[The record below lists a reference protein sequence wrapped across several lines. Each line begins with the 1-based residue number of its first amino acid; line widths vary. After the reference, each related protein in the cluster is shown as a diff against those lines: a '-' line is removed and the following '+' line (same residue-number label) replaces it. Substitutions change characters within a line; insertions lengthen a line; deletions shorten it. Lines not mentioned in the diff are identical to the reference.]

1 MAAQDLASLVAV
13 DISESGP
20 DLLNRQVDPSQRLD
34 EASLTDLIP
43 AVASVAAVGVDLGW
57 CEDPDVV
64 VVTQGMH
71 RKATDTGEAPDAHH
85 LVPGH
90 ANSIGPRA
98 TRESSPNLK
107 FPLRAARHP
116 PPSPLLPG
124 GTHMVVLCGEPTG
137 PNADRLERTRRFV
150 ARQRSG
156 A

>member
-1 MAAQDLASLVAV
+1 MAAQDLASLVTA

-71 RKATDTGEAPDAHH
+71 QRPLIRAKRPMLITSFPVTQTASGLGLPESQAPISSSHYVPLAT
-85 LVPGH
+85 
-90 ANSIGPRA
+90 
-98 TRESSPNLK
+98 
-107 FPLRAARHP
+107 
-116 PPSPLLPG
+116 PSPPAPY
-124 GTHMVVLCGEPTG
+124 C
-137 PNADRLERTRRFV
+137 RV
-150 ARQRSG
+150 ARIW
-156 A
+156 